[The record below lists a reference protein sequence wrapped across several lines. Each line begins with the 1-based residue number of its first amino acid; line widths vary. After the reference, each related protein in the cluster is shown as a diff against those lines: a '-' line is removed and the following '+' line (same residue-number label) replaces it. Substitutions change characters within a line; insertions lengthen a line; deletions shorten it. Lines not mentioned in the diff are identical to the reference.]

1 MAKGSG
7 ALLRQSE
14 AGQRRDSRPLLVQE
28 YSRTIRRLVGE
39 SDPRIRNGKLSMRV
53 TQGSRDIRLGFLLKK
68 DDIPSESERRL
79 FFEQFGRQHSFMLG
93 SWWGK
98 FTVFSPDSTKKVSFE
113 SLPVDYLY
121 ASDDWHCRLSDDQLR
136 NALLSLRHWESD
148 FLIVSASLSELP
160 LVAVSSIRN
169 HVIFSKELGLDF
181 PEGQRAKPAKGKLLR
196 LLPYDHRS
204 SEVNVEQV
212 FGEQVHWA
220 AIPCWPPRNALRKAN
235 GQPVST
241 EDPETSFIP
250 KFKKTKPLVFV
261 WPIFMVVGGV

>member
-1 MAKGSG
+1 MAKGS
-7 ALLRQSE
+7 ALLFRQSE
-14 AGQRRDSRPLLVQE
+14 TVQRRDSHAVFIRVNR
-28 YSRTIRRLVGE
+28 RTVFHLVGK
-39 SDPRIRNGKLSMRV
+39 SDPRIRDGKLSIRV
-53 TQGSRDIRLGFLLKK
+53 TKGSRDIRLGVLLDK
-68 DDIPSESERRL
+68 DDMPSEEERRL
-79 FFEQFGRQHSFMLG
+79 FFEQFGPQHSFLLR
-93 SWWGK
+93 SWWSK
-98 FTVFSPDSTKKVSFE
+98 FTVFTPDATKKLALE

-121 ASDDWHCRLSDDQLR
+121 APDDWHCRLSDDQLR

-169 HVIFSKELGLDF
+169 HVIFSKELGPDF

-212 FGEQVHWA
+212 FGEQVRWA
-220 AIPCWPPRNALRKAN
+220 AIPCWPPRNALRKASE
-235 GQPVST
+235 QPGSA
-241 EDPETSFIP
+241 EDQETSFIP
-250 KFKKTKPLVFV
+250 KFKKQKPLIFV